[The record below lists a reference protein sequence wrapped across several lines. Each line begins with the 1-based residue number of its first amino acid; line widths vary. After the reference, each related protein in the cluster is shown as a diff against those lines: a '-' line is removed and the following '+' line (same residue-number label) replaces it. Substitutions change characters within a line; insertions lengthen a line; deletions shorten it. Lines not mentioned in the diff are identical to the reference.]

1 MPMDPPRDGNVTRDG
16 LIEAARELAP
26 IVRAEAERAEKAAR
40 IPEHVYRALV
50 ERGFFRT
57 LLPKRY
63 GGYEFEPAVAARI
76 VLELA
81 AGCGST
87 GWVASCAMSHQW
99 MVAQFPLPCHDEV
112 WAEGPDQMVVT
123 SFAPTGTCER
133 ADGGFRLTGTWQYAS
148 GCDYADYALLGARLP
163 PQGGADNPV
172 PGFVVVPMSDCAMVD
187 DWDTM
192 GLAATGSHA
201 VALDDVFVPDHRA
214 IPIPVFASSDAPG
227 QAAFETE
234 LGAYPVF
241 SVGSHGLAATAVG
254 CLQGALGEFAAML
267 KQWRAGA
274 LGPTMGA
281 QVADF
286 QSVQMRV
293 GHAGAALKAAKAL
306 LFRQMED
313 SRRALYDRGEALDV
327 GARIDNRIAQGY
339 AIQLAIQGLD
349 QLWGAAGGTG
359 IRQQGSRPARLA
371 RCPRGLAPRVL
382 QLGRGVGHVRPAPS
396 GTGAGRAILTLDCL
410 IRPFLITNH
419 GENRV

>member
-1 MPMDPPRDGNVTRDG
+1 MTAHPPNAGDVTREG

-26 IVRAEAERAEKAAR
+26 MVRAEAERSEKASR

-50 ERGFFRT
+50 ERGFLRT

-76 VLELA
+76 VLELS

-112 WAEGPDQMVVT
+112 WAERPDQMVVT
-123 SFAPTGTCER
+123 CFAPTGNCER
-133 ADGGFRLTGTWQYAS
+133 ADGGFRLTGTWRYAS
-148 GCDYADYALLGARLP
+148 GCDYADYALLGTRLP
-163 PQGGADNPV
+163 PGNGADNPV
-172 PGFVVVPMSDCAMVD
+172 PGFVVVPMTDCRMVE

-201 VALDDVFVPDHRA
+201 VELDDVFVPDHRT
-214 IPIPVFASSDAPG
+214 IPIPLFASTDAPG
-227 QAAFETE
+227 QAAFETA
-234 LGAYPVF
+234 LGDYPVF

-254 CLQGALGEFAAML
+254 CLQGALAEFADML
-267 KQWRAGA
+267 REWRAGA

-293 GHAGAALKAAKAL
+293 GHAGAALKAAKSL
-306 LFRQMED
+306 LFRQLED
-313 SRRALYDRGEALDV
+313 SRGAIYDRGEALDTD
-327 GARIDNRIAQGY
+327 ARIDNRIAQAY

-359 IRQQGSRPARLA
+359 IRHNEIVQRAWRDAHAVSHHAFFNWDALSAMYGQHHL
-371 RCPRGLAPRVL
+371 GLEP
-382 QLGRGVGHVRPAPS
+382 VG
-396 GTGAGRAILTLDCL
+396 LY
-410 IRPFLITNH
+410 
-419 GENRV
+419 

>member
-1 MPMDPPRDGNVTRDG
+1 MDPPSDGDVTREG

-26 IVRAEAERAEKAAR
+26 LVRAEAERSEKASR
-40 IPEHVYRALV
+40 IPEHLYRALI

-81 AGCGST
+81 TGCGST
-87 GWVASCAMSHQW
+87 GWVTSCAMSHQW
-99 MVAQFPLPCHDEV
+99 MVAQFPLACHDEV
-112 WAEGPDQMVVT
+112 WAECPDQMVVT
-123 SFAPTGTCER
+123 CFAPSGTCER
-133 ADGGFRLTGTWQYAS
+133 AEGGYRLAGTWQYGS
-148 GCDYADYALLGARLP
+148 GCDYANYVLLGTRLP
-163 PQGGADNPV
+163 PGNGSNNPV
-172 PGFVVVPMSDCAMVD
+172 PGFVVVPMSDCRMVE

-214 IPIPVFASSDAPG
+214 LPIPVFASSDAPG
-227 QAAFETE
+227 QVAFETK
-234 LGAYPVF
+234 LGDYPVF

-254 CLQGALGEFAAML
+254 CLQGALLEFAAML
-267 KQWRAGA
+267 KEWRAGA
-274 LGPTMGA
+274 LGPTMGT

-286 QSVQMRV
+286 QSVQIRV

-313 SRRALYDRGEALDV
+313 SRQALYDRGDVLDI

-359 IRQQGSRPARLA
+359 IRNKEIVQRAWRDAHAVSHHAFFNWDALSAMYGQHNL
-371 RCPRGLAPRVL
+371 GLDPIGL
-382 QLGRGVGHVRPAPS
+382 Y
-396 GTGAGRAILTLDCL
+396 
-410 IRPFLITNH
+410 
-419 GENRV
+419 